1 MNELVKTV
9 ADRVGIGEEQAQKAV
24 EVVVGFLKE
33 RLPAPVSGQLDSF
46 LGQGSGQGSSVG
58 DAVKGIGS
66 KLGL

>member
-9 ADRVGIGEEQAQKAV
+9 ADRVGIGEDQAQKAV

-33 RLPAPVSGQLDSF
+33 QLPAPVSGQLDSF
-46 LGQGSGQGSSVG
+46 LGQGGSV
-58 DAVKGIGS
+58 AEAAKGIGS